1 MRRLMALIGGLAA
14 LLTVTGCVHRPPPQP
29 HIVTDWRSFVRQAPD
44 PPSDARRRQLYR
56 DFSDRFFQPW
66 RLHDLNMTRR
76 EATWAV
82 RRYRHAKLYAE
93 NLRPLPAARF
103 ARWVANARY
112 EALDTLRAR
121 AITTYPT
128 SLRLFPTHKPI
139 FFDPKKAGEGYPFDY
154 NQNSAIKAM
163 VPLYVSHLSADGA
176 WAFAR
181 APFAAGWV
189 PIRDIAF
196 VKKSRADRLMRAP
209 QAVWFDDHAVVYD
222 RDRRALFAAKLGTL
236 LPRCGK
242 KGDWCALVGCRGEA
256 TPTLLSEDAP
266 LRTFPIP
273 MTRSNI
279 GAVLLQLI
287 GEPYGWGGLGGDRD
301 CSATVRDFFRPFG
314 LWLPR
319 NSSAQA
325 RVGVRIDLRGLDAKT
340 KERVILRKG
349 VPFRTLLHR
358 PGHIML
364 YVGQRDGH
372 AYVLQNMWGIRTKT
386 NGRHIIGRTVIT
398 DLWLGQ
404 TLPDVDRRSLPIEGI
419 DSMNIVLPTGGAPD
433 RR

>member
-1 MRRLMALIGGLAA
+1 
-14 LLTVTGCVHRPPPQP
+14 
-29 HIVTDWRSFVRQAPD
+29 
-44 PPSDARRRQLYR
+44 
-56 DFSDRFFQPW
+56 
-66 RLHDLNMTRR
+66 
-76 EATWAV
+76 
-82 RRYRHAKLYAE
+82 
-93 NLRPLPAARF
+93 
-103 ARWVANARY
+103 
-112 EALDTLRAR
+112 
-121 AITTYPT
+121 
-128 SLRLFPTHKPI
+128 
-139 FFDPKKAGEGYPFDY
+139 
-154 NQNSAIKAM
+154 
-163 VPLYVSHLSADGA
+163 
-176 WAFAR
+176 
-181 APFAAGWV
+181 
-189 PIRDIAF
+189 
-196 VKKSRADRLMRAP
+196 
-209 QAVWFDDHAVVYD
+209 VVYD